1 MINKAKRRSLRNRIK
16 IKRNLERNRL
26 SAFRSNNHLY
36 AQVINDKKGVTL
48 VSASSLDKNI
58 KKDNKLS
65 NTEIAKKIGI
75 EVAKKSIEKGIKEVV
90 FDKGRYKY
98 HGKIKILADSARSA
112 GLKF

>member
-26 SAFRSNNHLY
+26 SVFRSNNHLY